1 MREIIGIFIPIAAT
15 LAVAYFL
22 AIFGL
27 VLPDVSAMLENV
39 PAWIWSA
46 ILLSL
51 TISVYRYRC
60 Y

>member
-1 MREIIGIFIPIAAT
+1 MREIIGIFIPIVAT
-15 LAVAYFL
+15 LCVAYFL

-39 PAWIWSA
+39 PAWIWSV